1 MSTLPN
7 GPADNA
13 VGGIGAVLARMAGG
27 LKQQAFVVTD
37 ITDAKAALRQSFG
50 CTKFFEFES
59 TVPWELRGREV
70 QCDLKLAF
78 GRSGNM
84 QIELIQPVAGE
95 GLHFDLLTA
104 RGPGAHHLGFYVDDL
119 DGLAAAAA
127 ADGFAPIMS
136 SGMGTSR
143 YCYLDTIDTLGL
155 YLELIE
161 DPDDMMSRMM
171 PWWNDPITG
180 A

>member
-1 MSTLPN
+1 MSDL
-7 GPADNA
+7 
-13 VGGIGAVLARMAGG
+13 GAVLGRIAGR

-37 ITDAKAALRQSFG
+37 MKLAKASMRQSFG

-84 QIELIQPVAGE
+84 QIELIQPIAGE
-95 GLHFDLLTA
+95 GLHFDLISA
-104 RGPGAHHLGFYVDDL
+104 RGPGAHHLGFYIDDL
-119 DGLAAAAA
+119 AAEAAAAA
-127 ADGFAPIMS
+127 ADGFPPIMS

-143 YCYLDTIDTLGL
+143 YCYLDTIDVLGL
-155 YLELIE
+155 YIELIS
-161 DPDDMMSRMM
+161 DPDDMMTKMM
-171 PWWNDPITG
+171 PWWNDPLPQ